1 MSNKT
6 DTFVLELYLLQMN
19 KLFHIKLISTVV
31 LTMLCSACGE
41 DRTHEYEEKTQKDRW
56 IETQMK
62 QYYLWYADMPTLKET
77 SYFNDPETFFK
88 SLLST
93 KCRSGKGDTF
103 SYFEETDDTTEGA
116 SSNIYLDDT
125 STYGFDFAIYSDPTG
140 KTTHRMARVLYV
152 LADTPA
158 AKAGLRRGD
167 WIVSINGYN
176 ITANNSSELINGDAI
191 TLSVCDLGVKQSG
204 ETVEYVWG
212 DATDLSLSASV
223 SIESNP
229 FYYVGIIDDTSYSGK
244 KVGYMMYDHFAEGTD
259 TESTKY
265 RDKMKEHFAYFK
277 SNGVTDFILDLRYN
291 PGGYV
296 TCVTDLCSYLAPAS
310 SLGQPLY
317 TLKYNDLNTSSNKTT
332 MLSTDAAAENLNLS
346 TLYVI
351 TSQYTASA
359 SEATIQCLK
368 PYMDVKVLGSTT
380 VGKNC
385 ASLEFKS
392 DYGFT
397 LHPIVAYLYNSKDES
412 DYEDGINPDYYY
424 SEISNVYNLGTI
436 GDPNTDLMLY
446 YTMLWVRNGSLD
458 LPTTS
463 DGLTTKRAAGNALSP
478 IDVTLSHR
486 RCQGIM
492 LTE

>member
-1 MSNKT
+1 
-6 DTFVLELYLLQMN
+6 MN
-19 KLFHIKLISTVV
+19 KLFHTKLIGTVV
-31 LTMLCSACGE
+31 LAVLCSACGE

-62 QYYLWYADMPTLKET
+62 QYYLWYADMPAVKET

-88 SLLST
+88 SLLSK
-93 KCRSGKGDTF
+93 KCRNGKGDTF
-103 SYFEETDDTTEGA
+103 SYFEETDDTTEGV
-116 SSNIYLDDT
+116 SSSIFLDDT
-125 STYGFDFAIYSDPTG
+125 STYGFDFALYADPTG
-140 KTTHRMARVLYV
+140 KTTRRMARVLYV
-152 LADTPA
+152 LADSPA

-167 WIVSINGYN
+167 WIVSINGHN
-176 ITANNSSELINGDAI
+176 ITTNNSSELIKGDAI
-191 TLSVCDLGVKQSG
+191 TLSVCDLGLKLSG
-204 ETVEYVWG
+204 ETVEYAWSE
-212 DATDLSLSASV
+212 ATDLNLSASV
-223 SIESNP
+223 YIESNP

-244 KVGYMMYDHFAEGTD
+244 KVGYLMYDHFAEGTD
-259 TESTKY
+259 TENTKY
-265 RDKMKEHFAYFK
+265 KDAMKDYFAYFK

-291 PGGYV
+291 PGGLAS
-296 TCVTDLCSYLAPAS
+296 CVTDLCSYLAPAS
-310 SLGQPLY
+310 CLGQPLF
-317 TLKYNDLNTSSNKTT
+317 TLKYNDLNTGSNKTMT
-332 MLSTDAAAENLNLS
+332 LHTDAAAENLNLS

-368 PYMDVKVLGSTT
+368 PYMDVKVFGNTT

-392 DYGFT
+392 NYGFT
-397 LHPIVAYLYNSKDES
+397 LHPIVAYLYDSKGES

-424 SEISNVYNLGTI
+424 NEISNVYNLGTI

-446 YTMLWVRNGSLD
+446 YTMLWIRNGSLD

-463 DGLTTKRAAGNALSP
+463 DGLATKQAADEALSP
-478 IDVTLSHR
+478 IDVSLDR
-486 RCQGIM
+486 RHYQGIM